1 MGVMG
6 SAWRG
11 HLGGEGSSLVPDRV
25 QGQHVPSWWN
35 LWKDGSEGV
44 MTEALGLGQALRG
57 PGQPC
62 RSGFSMF
69 LHVARPGGR
78 WKQTVGRP
86 ERLTQ
91 QVQVG
96 LGCAVLASSGEGPGD
111 RLGGPTLAPCAGG
124 QGRWLASLP
133 TCQARESLWDVP
145 VLAGL

>member
-1 MGVMG
+1 MCLQPRALKLWGTGSLLTVHWVGRLITSLGLMGVMG

-44 MTEALGLGQALRG
+44 MTEALSLGQALRG

-69 LHVARPGGR
+69 LHVERPGGR

-96 LGCAVLASSGEGPGD
+96 LGCAVLASSGEGPGT
-111 RLGGPTLAPCAGG
+111 GWGAP
-124 QGRWLASLP
+124 P
-133 TCQARESLWDVP
+133 
-145 VLAGL
+145 